1 VTQQPSLL
9 RIASQWVIA
18 ALLAAVLA
26 ALFIL
31 IAAVQLSS
39 EETAIKAH
47 RRAVATLTEIDR
59 LLPRIEDELE
69 NTNVPAGETVPV
81 PGFPIPVQLTADE
94 TDTLRGAELRE
105 QILDGAAKLVYE
117 DGMDS
122 WSGADRDGVQR
133 IERISAA
140 GAVDTGLGLATESR
154 HRLFVAGAVLL
165 GVVALALAAGLMLA
179 VRDWN
184 MRLVALGSVIIAAG
198 LPSLAAAI
206 AARFAFKTAQTDAD
220 PFVEELLDIGV
231 DAAWVPIRDYLI
243 LSALGFVVAGLG
255 ALGAWLQGRP
265 ARQAAMPAAPT
276 VE

>member
-1 VTQQPSLL
+1 VTQQPSFL

-39 EETAIKAH
+39 EESATKAH

-59 LLPRIEDELE
+59 LLPGIEDELE
-69 NTNVPAGETVPV
+69 KTDVPPGGPSGA
-81 PGFPIPVQLTADE
+81 GFPIPVQLTSDE
-94 TDTLRGAELRE
+94 AETLRGAELRE
-105 QILDGAAKLVYE
+105 RILDGAAKLVYE

-165 GVVALALAAGLMLA
+165 GIIALVLAAGLMVA

-184 MRLVALGSVIIAAG
+184 LRLVALGSVIIAGGAAHAG
-198 LPSLAAAI
+198 RPSPRVSPSRRHRPTPTLRRGVAGCGRRCRLGAHPRLPHAERALSASSWRARGPGNVDAGPAG
-206 AARFAFKTAQTDAD
+206 AARH
-220 PFVEELLDIGV
+220 
-231 DAAWVPIRDYLI
+231 
-243 LSALGFVVAGLG
+243 SASG
-255 ALGAWLQGRP
+255 AP
-265 ARQAAMPAAPT
+265 A
-276 VE
+276 E